1 MKYRQCIY
9 LCVVFFGMVCPISG
23 QISQQFHSSAKG
35 LALGSTGVSF
45 SGIES
50 IYTNQAGLVDINDL
64 SIIVSSEQ
72 RFVIS
77 ELSIVSLGIAKKID
91 EQSAMAFYINQHGFD
106 QYKEQRLSLI
116 YARALSAKLKISTAF
131 DYQYFTIKE
140 FGSKHHF
147 NVQIGGQYD
156 LNNKIRFGAHVQN
169 PFSLSLNDDY
179 QIDTSVAFGIR
190 YQLSEKVQ
198 ILSDL
203 RKTTSYA
210 IEVAL
215 GVDYKIHEKLD
226 VRLGFASGPSTIS
239 FGFAYHFSEKVRVD
253 GSFEQDQILGI
264 TPGFSAVFEK

>member
-1 MKYRQCIY
+1 MRDR
-9 LCVVFFGMVCPISG
+9 LCFYIVVILFGIICPLSG

-35 LALGSTGVSF
+35 LALGSTGMSF

-50 IYTNQAGLVDINDL
+50 IYSNQAGLIDVDNL
-64 SIIVSSEQ
+64 SIIISSEQ
-72 RFVIS
+72 RFVVS

-91 EQSAMAFYINQHGFD
+91 ERSTIAFYINQHGFD

-116 YARALSAKLKISTAF
+116 YARALSAKLNLSTAF

-147 NVQIGGQYD
+147 NVQIGAQYD
-156 LNNKIRFGAHVQN
+156 LNSKIRFGAHVQN

-179 QIDTSVAFGIR
+179 QIDTSIAFGIR

-198 ILSDL
+198 VLSDI

-210 IEVAL
+210 IEAAL
-215 GVDYKIHEKLD
+215 GVDYRIHEKLD
-226 VRLGFASGPSTIS
+226 VRLGFASGPSSIS
-239 FGFAYHFSEKVRVD
+239 FGFGYHFSEKLRFD